1 MSAASS
7 PERIERFCKTTRWF
21 HWTFALSFLSLA
33 ASGALLLFREDLG
46 LSEGAVHGLIETH
59 EITAV
64 IFLSVPWLIGLSGDT
79 RRWLMDLSEC
89 TRLSG
94 SDWLWLRRRPRAFI
108 TGEPLPPQQKLNAG
122 QKLNAIAVA
131 TLSALLIASGLH
143 LWAQPG
149 AFAALLIH
157 VGGLFVWI
165 PSFAVHLFM
174 TVIYP
179 QTRAALGGMISG
191 VVPREWAEHHHALW
205 VRSLS
210 DGEAE
215 P

>member
-1 MSAASS
+1 MSVASS
-7 PERIERFCKTTRWF
+7 ADRIERFCKTTRWF
-21 HWTFALSFLSLA
+21 HWTFALSFLGLA
-33 ASGALLLFREDLG
+33 GSGALLLFREDLG
-46 LSEGAVHGLIETH
+46 ISEAAARVLIEAH

-79 RRWLMDLSEC
+79 RRWLADLSEC
-89 TRLSG
+89 TRLSRG
-94 SDWLWLRRRPRAFI
+94 DWAWLLRRPRAFF
-108 TGEPLPPQQKLNAG
+108 TGEPLPPQHKLNAG
-122 QKLNAIAVA
+122 QKLNAVAVA
-131 TLSALLIASGLH
+131 TLSALMIASGLH

-157 VGGLFVWI
+157 TGAFLLWV

-174 TVIYP
+174 TLINP
-179 QTRAALGGMISG
+179 QTREAFGGMING
-191 VVPREWAEHHHALW
+191 LVPREWAEHHHALW
-205 VRSLS
+205 VRSLP